1 MYARYVVWKT
11 QKALRPQRVPAPA
24 ASGLMGVLS
33 SLTAGI
39 MALSCMQ
46 LASAQSAP
54 EQMSQAYG
62 MEGQSYADPFYA
74 PARDEAGVRLVV
86 NGRPVDLRD
95 RTGGYA
101 APFFSSRQGQG
112 ASVMAGPTLRG
123 PTLSAAAIGNNITV
137 SNVSNST
144 IIVTATNT
152 GNQIATVQGRRQ

>member
-1 MYARYVVWKT
+1 MGGF
-11 QKALRPQRVPAPA
+11 
-24 ASGLMGVLS
+24 SGL
-33 SLTAGI
+33 TAVI
-39 MALSCMQ
+39 LMLSCTQ
-46 LASAQSAP
+46 PASAQSAP
-54 EQMSQAYG
+54 EQIYQAYG

-74 PARDEAGVRLVV
+74 PARDESGVRLVV

-152 GNQIATVQGRRQ
+152 GNQIATAQGRR

>member
-1 MYARYVVWKT
+1 MLAFLILLEPQKGPSWRRCPARLGS
-11 QKALRPQRVPAPA
+11 A
-24 ASGLMGVLS
+24 LMGAFS
-33 SLTAGI
+33 SLTAAV
-39 MALSCMQ
+39 MVLPCTQ

-54 EQMSQAYG
+54 EQMYQPYG
-62 MEGQSYADPFYA
+62 IEGQSYADPFYA

-112 ASVMAGPTLRG
+112 GSVMAGPTLRG
-123 PTLSAAAIGNNITV
+123 PTLSAAAIGNNISV

-152 GNQIATVQGRRQ
+152 GNQIATAQGRR